1 MALND
6 KLINYEDIS
15 TFHSNLINDSS
26 VSEKATWSSSKVSSE
41 FSRLDASLANKAD
54 KTYVDAS
61 LANKADKTYVDA
73 SLANKANTSYV
84 DTNFCKLIICT
95 QQEYTNLQVKDPST
109 LYIISD
115 VQ

>member
-61 LANKADKTYVDA
+61 LANKA
-73 SLANKANTSYV
+73 NTSYV